1 MIRSEGVPMTTT
13 DEPTNMTGGDS
24 PITDA
29 EIEAELDR
37 RGHVVT
43 SWDELGDIT
52 LEANGA
58 VTSQYR
64 IGRPS
69 EAGSPTVFK
78 VSFPPDCRIEAH
90 THACDYSEIILKGSQ
105 KISGKWLHEG
115 DIRIGLANK
124 GYGPLIAGPEGV
136 TVLVIFADGNWPA
149 VQIGAGDGSTLG
161 SDELRSR
168 FSAARQTTAT
178 TDEET
183 TP

>member
-1 MIRSEGVPMTTT
+1 MTTT
-13 DEPTNMTGGDS
+13 DTPTTTGPQ

-37 RGHVVT
+37 RGHIVT
-43 SWDELGDIT
+43 SWDQLGAIT
-52 LEANGA
+52 LEASGA

-69 EAGSPTVFK
+69 EDSSPTVFK

-90 THACDYSEIILKGSQ
+90 THECDYSEIILQGSQ
-105 KISGKWLHEG
+105 KVSGKWLHEG

-161 SDELRSR
+161 SDQLRER
-168 FSAARQTTAT
+168 FSAAG
-178 TDEET
+178 D
-183 TP
+183 